1 MNSIKNNFIYSC
13 IYQLVNI
20 CVPLVTTP
28 YISRVLG
35 ADGVGVYSY
44 SYSIAQLFSIFILL
58 GLNNYGNREVAS
70 VRDDKEQLSKT
81 FWSIYCL
88 QFILGIMVSFAYYS
102 YCIMISD
109 DIIPAMIL
117 GMYVISTCFDVN
129 WLYFGIEKFKF
140 ISVRNVIIKLINAVS
155 IFLFVKSKEDVL
167 IYCLI
172 MGIGFIATQFSLW
185 PYIIKNIKPT
195 KLVSKDIIKHL
206 KPNCVLFITVI
217 AVNVYKY
224 MDKVML
230 GAMSSYEQV
239 GYYELSE
246 KVISIPTALV
256 TALGTV
262 MLPRASYLAANG
274 NRENNTLI
282 EKSIVFA
289 MLFSTSTSFGLMA
302 ISKDFIPLFY
312 GDGYGE
318 CVALFVVLLPSSI
331 FLAFANVIRTQY
343 LLPHNMDKC
352 YVISAVI
359 GAIVNVL
366 VNSTLIPLY
375 GSVGAGIGTTLAEF
389 SVCFYQTYSV
399 KRNIN
404 IKKLIN
410 NAIPYV
416 ISGIVMFIFVF
427 MMDLKNNVY
436 ILILIKIIVGVV
448 IYFAVLFVVLKLTK
462 RTPREMIAMFFDK
475 ERSM

>member
-1 MNSIKNNFIYSC
+1 MNSIKSNFIYSC

-44 SYSIAQLFSIFILL
+44 NYSVAQLFSIFILL

-70 VRDDKEQLSKT
+70 VRDDREKLSKT

-88 QFILGIMVSFAYYS
+88 QLFLGIVVSSS
-102 YCIMISD
+102 YLLYCFKLAEDM
-109 DIIPAMIL
+109 IPALLL
-117 GMYVISTCFDVN
+117 GMYVISSCFDVN

-140 ISVRNVIIKLINAVS
+140 ISIRNVLIKLVNALAL
-155 IFLFVKSKEDVL
+155 FAFVKSSRDTL
-167 IYCLI
+167 NYCLI
-172 MGIGFIATQFSLW
+172 MGIGFIVTQFSLW
-185 PYIIKNIKPT
+185 PYILKNIKPV
-195 KLVSKDIIKHL
+195 KIEMQDIVRHM
-206 KPNCVLFITVI
+206 KPNCILFITVI
-217 AVNVYKY
+217 AVNIYKY

-230 GAMSSYEQV
+230 GAMESYKEV
-239 GYYELSE
+239 GFYELSE
-246 KVISIPTALV
+246 KVISIPTSLI

-262 MLPRASYLAANG
+262 MLPRASYLAAKG
-274 NRENNTLI
+274 DDKNNALI
-282 EKSIVFA
+282 GRSVIFA
-289 MLFSTSTSFGLMA
+289 MLFSSSISFGLMA

-312 GDGYGE
+312 GDGYDR
-318 CVALFVVLLPSSI
+318 CVALFIVLLPSSI

-352 YVISAVI
+352 YVFSATI
-359 GAIVNVL
+359 GAFVNVV
-366 VNSTLIPLY
+366 VNTLLIPRY

-399 KRNIN
+399 RKNIN
-404 IKKLIN
+404 VKKLIE

-416 ISGIVMFIFVF
+416 ISGMVMFGIVF
-427 MMDLKNNVY
+427 SMKLKINVY
-436 ILILIKIIVGVV
+436 AAITIEIFVGVV
-448 IYFAVLFVVLKLTK
+448 TYFFALLLLLKVAK
-462 RTPREMIAMFFDK
+462 RNPKEMVSMFFK
-475 ERSM
+475 KR

>member
-1 MNSIKNNFIYSC
+1 MNSIKSNFIYSC

-20 CVPLVTTP
+20 GVPLVTTP

-44 SYSIAQLFSIFILL
+44 SFSIAQIFSIFILL

-88 QFILGIMVSFAYYS
+88 QFLLGIMISFVYYS

-140 ISVRNVIIKLINAVS
+140 ISIRNVAIKLINAVS
-155 IFLFVKSKEDVL
+155 IFLFVKSDKDVL
-167 IYCLI
+167 NYCLI
-172 MGIGFIATQFSLW
+172 MGISFIATQLSLW
-185 PYIIKNIKPT
+185 PHILKNIKPT
-195 KLVSKDIIKHL
+195 KLEAKDIIKHL
-206 KPNCVLFITVI
+206 KPNCILFITVI
-217 AVNVYKY
+217 AVNIYKY

-230 GAMSSYEQV
+230 GTMSSYKQV

-246 KVISIPTALV
+246 KVISIPTSLI

-274 NRENNTLI
+274 KRENNSLI
-282 EKSIVFA
+282 DNSIVFA
-289 MLFSTSTSFGLMA
+289 MLSSTSISFGLMA
-302 ISKDFIPLFY
+302 ITKEFIPLFY
-312 GDGYGE
+312 GDGYDE
-318 CVALFVVLLPSSI
+318 CVALFIILLPSSI

-352 YVISAVI
+352 YVVSAVI
-359 GAIVNVL
+359 GAFVNVV
-366 VNSTLIPLY
+366 VNLLLIPQY
-375 GSVGAGIGTTLAEF
+375 GSIGAGIGTTLAEF
-389 SVCFYQTYSV
+389 SVCFYQSYSV
-399 KRNIN
+399 RRNIN
-404 IKKLIN
+404 IIKLIKK
-410 NAIPYV
+410 AIPYV
-416 ISGIVMFIFVF
+416 ISGLVMFIVVFVINIE
-427 MMDLKNNVY
+427 MDIY
-436 ILILIKIIVGVV
+436 FILPIEIIVGVV
-448 IYFAVLFVVLKLTK
+448 IYFAFLFAILKLTK
-462 RTPREMIAMFFDK
+462 RTPREMLSIFCDK
-475 ERSM
+475 

>member
-1 MNSIKNNFIYSC
+1 MNSIKSNFLYSC

-44 SYSIAQLFSIFILL
+44 SYSIAQMFSIFILL

-70 VRDDKEQLSKT
+70 VRDNKEQLSKT

-88 QFILGIMVSFAYYS
+88 QFFLGIMVLFAYFY
-102 YCIMISD
+102 YCIFISD
-109 DIIPAMIL
+109 DIIPALIL
-117 GMYVISTCFDVN
+117 GMYVISACFDVN
-129 WLYFGIEKFKF
+129 WLFFGIEKFKF
-140 ISVRNVIIKLINAVS
+140 ISMRNVIIKLINAVS
-155 IFLFVKSKEDVL
+155 IFLFVKSDEDVL
-167 IYCLI
+167 NYCLI
-172 MGIGFIATQFSLW
+172 MGIGFITTQFSLW

-195 KLVSKDIIKHL
+195 KLEAKDIIKHL
-206 KPNCVLFITVI
+206 KPNCILFITVI
-217 AVNVYKY
+217 AVNIYKY

-230 GAMSSYEQV
+230 GTMSSYKQV

-246 KVISIPTALV
+246 KVISIPTSLI

-274 NRENNTLI
+274 NRQNNSLI
-282 EKSIVFA
+282 DKSIVFA
-289 MLFSTSTSFGLMA
+289 MLFSTSISFGLMA
-302 ISKDFIPLFY
+302 ITKDFIPMFY
-312 GDGYGE
+312 GEGYDE
-318 CVALFVVLLPSSI
+318 CVALFIVLLPSSI

-352 YVISAVI
+352 YVVSAVI
-359 GAIVNVL
+359 GAFVNVV
-366 VNSTLIPLY
+366 VNSLLIPQY
-375 GSVGAGIGTTLAEF
+375 GSIGAGIGTTLAEF

-399 KRNIN
+399 RRNIN
-404 IKKLIN
+404 TIKLIR

-416 ISGIVMFIFVF
+416 ISGLVMFIVVF
-427 MMDLKNNVY
+427 MMDLEMDIY
-436 ILILIKIIVGVV
+436 FILSIEIIVGVV
-448 IYFAVLFVVLKLTK
+448 IYFAVLFAILKLTK
-462 RTPREMIAMFFDK
+462 RTPREMISMFFG
-475 ERSM
+475 